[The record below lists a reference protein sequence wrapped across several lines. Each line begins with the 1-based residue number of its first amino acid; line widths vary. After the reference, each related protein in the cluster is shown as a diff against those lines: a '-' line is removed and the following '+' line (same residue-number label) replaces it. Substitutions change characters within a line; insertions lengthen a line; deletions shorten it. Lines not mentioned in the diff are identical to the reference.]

1 MSGKIANYRKI
12 AFDAIGEFDRMNT
25 PDQLRLRE
33 NY

>member
-1 MSGKIANYRKI
+1 MSGKIANYRK